1 MRFART
7 LAGTALLGGATLLSG
22 CVVAPLGYQGGYYA
36 QPGPGYAE
44 PAVVVAPPPVS
55 FGFYGGYYRP
65 GYGGYRGGPRRWR

>member
-36 QPGPGYAE
+36 QPGPG
-44 PAVVVAPPPVS
+44 
-55 FGFYGGYYRP
+55 
-65 GYGGYRGGPRRWR
+65 